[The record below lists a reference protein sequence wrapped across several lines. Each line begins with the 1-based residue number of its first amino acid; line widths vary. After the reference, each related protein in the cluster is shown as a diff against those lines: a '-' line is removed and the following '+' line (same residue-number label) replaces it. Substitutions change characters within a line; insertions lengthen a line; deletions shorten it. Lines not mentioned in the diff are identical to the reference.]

1 MRLTSWGDAL
11 LFAQTNQAQLSV
23 PLSELDAVWK
33 GTDGCTERFSWVDL
47 PGAFP
52 PGHSAP

>member
-1 MRLTSWGDAL
+1 VRLTKWGDAL
-11 LFAQTNQAQLSV
+11 LFAQTNQARLNV

-33 GTDGCTERFSWVDL
+33 GTDGCTERFNWVDL

-52 PGHSAP
+52 PSHSAP